1 MNHILD
7 EDLDIVA
14 LQETLKNDFTD
25 TELKELLGNREFNWL
40 WVPAR
45 GHFGGIITG
54 VRTDELKI
62 ENSHLGSYFLAVLVR
77 NRSTNYRF

>member
-14 LQETLKNDFTD
+14 LQETIKNDFTD
-25 TELKELLGNREFNWL
+25 TELKEISGNRVFNWL
-40 WVPAR
+40 WVPTR
-45 GHFGGIITG
+45 GHSGGIITR
-54 VRTDELKI
+54 VRTDELEI
-62 ENSHLGSYFLAVLVR
+62 ENSHLGSYFLVVLVR